1 MMLKHLAMEHE
12 EISQKLDVLITKIE
26 TLIETQK
33 HSYIDKSEWL
43 DKEETMRILKCSER
57 TLQTL
62 RDSGILSY
70 SRPFGGTKIFYR
82 RRDVMALF
90 EKNFTG
96 TI

>member
-1 MMLKHLAMEHE
+1 MQPE
-12 EISQKLDVLITKIE
+12 EISQKLDVLITKVE
-26 TLIETQK
+26 TLIQTQK
-33 HSYIDKSEWL
+33 HDFKTNSEWI

-82 RRDVMALF
+82 RKDVMALF
-90 EKNFTG
+90 EKNFNG